1 MPQQRNLCR
10 IELSRRQSC
19 PCPCFFIII
28 IFCPCGKDYD
38 DHDHDDDDL
47 VLVENWEL
55 SRIVNVVPKQF
66 KC

>member
-19 PCPCFFIII
+19 PCPC
-28 IFCPCGKDYD
+28 GKDYD
-38 DHDHDDDDL
+38 DDDHDDDDL

>member
-19 PCPCFFIII
+19 P
-28 IFCPCGKDYD
+28 CPCGKDYD

-66 KC
+66 KS

>member
-19 PCPCFFIII
+19 PCPC
-28 IFCPCGKDYD
+28 GKDD
-38 DHDHDDDDL
+38 DDDDDGDVDDDDDDDDL
-47 VLVENWEL
+47 VPVENWEL

-66 KC
+66 KS

>member
-19 PCPCFFIII
+19 PCPC
-28 IFCPCGKDYD
+28 GKDGDDD
-38 DHDHDDDDL
+38 DHDDDDDDL

>member
-19 PCPCFFIII
+19 PCPC
-28 IFCPCGKDYD
+28 GKDGDDD
-38 DHDHDDDDL
+38 DHDDDDDDL

-66 KC
+66 KS

>member
-1 MPQQRNLCR
+1 MVVVENVM
-10 IELSRRQSC
+10 SQSET
-19 PCPCFFIII
+19 PSLPH
-28 IFCPCGKDYD
+28 GDDD
-38 DHDHDDDDL
+38 DHDDDDDDL

>member
-10 IELSRRQSC
+10 IELFRRQSC
-19 PCPCFFIII
+19 PCPC
-28 IFCPCGKDYD
+28 GKDGDDD
-38 DHDHDDDDL
+38 DHDDDHDDL

>member
-19 PCPCFFIII
+19 PCPC
-28 IFCPCGKDYD
+28 GKDGDDD
-38 DHDHDDDDL
+38 DHDDDHDDL

>member
-19 PCPCFFIII
+19 P
-28 IFCPCGKDYD
+28 CPCGKDYD

-66 KC
+66 KCKKCNTA